1 MEQRKVKREHSHQ
14 HDQRA
19 RIEEYKELTRINDE
33 HNRRKKE
40 ARQLHKQNSRNS
52 LFKAFI
58 TRISLFFNKKDNEIE
73 KQKKAKEKQIRKHI
87 RRKRW
92 SFIKRQIIDLFLHPL
107 GTEEQKQIRVE
118 KRKHKRLTKKLNA
131 KIKEIKL
138 KEFKQNFSDNIEAFK
153 NRDIRKKLLF
163 VFISSLVLFV
173 LAYLTI
179 FTVGNII
186 TSLISSFWNIETTIN
201 ASIIIFKP
209 SPYSPLW
216 SRGSVVSIFS
226 AQFFVAF
233 VISFFALWLFYK
245 SSKKS
250 YLVKMYLLWLILVGQ
265 GLAWGSFF
273 GAAIR
278 KQGIYHAISWG
289 FYQTWFSSKA
299 IMITMMIV
307 GFIALLIF
315 GNIIKRIYFYAS
327 PSATLLK
334 KSYRPIY
341 YHFLITLPFFTGLVI
356 IAAINAPVYN
366 LYTFIQLLSMFI
378 LFLPLYMFRDHEY
391 SDIGQFKIVKS
402 KFKLAGILV
411 FFILITLIYK
421 ALFNAG
427 INF

>member
-1 MEQRKVKREHSHQ
+1 MEQRKIKREHSHQ

-19 RIEEYKELTRINDE
+19 RIEENKELTRINNE

-40 ARQLHKQNSRNS
+40 ARQRHKQSTRNS
-52 LFKAFI
+52 LFLAI
-58 TRISLFFNKKDNEIE
+58 IGRIRLFFNKKNNEIE
-73 KQKKAKEKQIRKHI
+73 KQKKTKEKQIRNHI

-92 SFIKRQIIDLFLHPL
+92 SLIKKQIIDIFLHPM
-107 GTEEQKQIRVE
+107 GTEEQKQIRAE

-138 KEFKQNFSDNIEAFK
+138 KEFKQNISDNINAFK
-153 NRDIRKKLLF
+153 NRDVRKKLLSVF
-163 VFISSLVLFV
+163 VSSVILFV

-179 FTVGNII
+179 FAVGNII

-201 ASIIIFKP
+201 ASIIIYKP

-233 VISFFALWLFYK
+233 IISFFALWLFFK

-250 YLVKMYLLWLILVGQ
+250 YLVKMYLLWLLLVGQ

-273 GAAIR
+273 GAVIR
-278 KQGIYHAISWG
+278 KQGIYHALSWG
-289 FYQTWFSSKA
+289 LYQTWFSSKT
-299 IMITMMIV
+299 IMIIMIIV
-307 GFIALLIF
+307 GFIALLVF

-334 KSYRPIY
+334 KSFRPIY
-341 YHFLITLPFFTGLVI
+341 YHFLITLPFFIGLGI

-378 LFLPLYMFRDHEY
+378 MFLPLYMFRDNEY

-402 KFKLAGILV
+402 KFNLGVIIG
-411 FFILITLIYK
+411 FFTLIVLIYK
-421 ALFNAG
+421 VLFNYG